1 MSELTV
7 AGQRIGRISD
17 ASSPELLPP
26 ETPLDMPDQDFKTRG
41 AGPQRLRRGYWVPR
55 AAVFTGAALV
65 TAAFAH
71 ELYGVLALE
80 QLTPIQGIFLVLS
93 TIAFG
98 WIALG
103 SLNAALGFLPL
114 FAGEKADTIDL
125 PNPDGALASRTAL
138 LFPVYHEQPARV
150 AGTVQAIAL
159 ELQSMGYAAAFDVFV
174 LSDTRDEAEGAAEET
189 SYRALR
195 RSLQGVVPVFYRRR
209 RENRGRKSGN
219 IKDWVRRFG
228 GAYEHFVILD
238 GDSVM
243 SGTTLIRLALAMQR
257 DDTAGLIQTVPRLT
271 GATTLLQYLTQ
282 FASNVYG
289 PPVAAGLAFWHRD
302 QGNYWGHNAII
313 RTKAFAAAAGLPT
326 LPGRAPFGGDIQS
339 HDFVEAVL
347 LQRADWG
354 VHMVPTVEGSYE
366 GQPPTL
372 VDVII
377 RDRRWAQGNL
387 QHLSIVY
394 ASGLTTMGRVHL
406 LMGATS
412 YLISVVWGASLL
424 VGVVLALQGQQML
437 PSYFIDQKTLFPVWP
452 VTDPGAALRLFF
464 ATMSIVLLPKLLG
477 LMLEIKRTRLAR
489 ESFGTLRALF
499 GVVTE
504 TVFSVLLS
512 PILMVTQTVAVFQVL
527 FGRDSG
533 WRTQRRDGRG
543 MSFVEAL
550 HFHRRH
556 MLVGALTAVACWEA
570 SALVVAWM
578 SPVILGLVFSAPLSW
593 LTSRPAGPFLRTVL
607 STRDGRSPPAIV
619 ESAQRASGE
628 WATTIAAGVP
638 SEPIAMVD
646 TPRAA

>member
-1 MSELTV
+1 
-7 AGQRIGRISD
+7 
-17 ASSPELLPP
+17 
-26 ETPLDMPDQDFKTRG
+26 
-41 AGPQRLRRGYWVPR
+41 
-55 AAVFTGAALV
+55 
-65 TAAFAH
+65 
-71 ELYGVLALE
+71 
-80 QLTPIQGIFLVLS
+80 
-93 TIAFG
+93 
-98 WIALG
+98 
-103 SLNAALGFLPL
+103 
-114 FAGEKADTIDL
+114 
-125 PNPDGALASRTAL
+125 
-138 LFPVYHEQPARV
+138 
-150 AGTVQAIAL
+150 VQAIAL
-159 ELQSMGYAAAFDVFV
+159 ELQSMGYASAFDVFV
-174 LSDTRDEAEGAAEET
+174 LSDTREEGEGTAEET

-282 FASNVYG
+282 FAASLW
-289 PPVAAGLAFWHRD
+289 AACRRSRLLARD
-302 QGNYWGHNAII
+302 QATTGASGNVNH
-313 RTKAFAAAAGLPT
+313 
-326 LPGRAPFGGDIQS
+326 
-339 HDFVEAVL
+339 EAVL

-424 VGVVLALQGQQML
+424 VGVVLALQGQQMI

-499 GVVTE
+499 GVATE
-504 TVFSVLLS
+504 TVFSVLFAHS
-512 PILMVTQTVAVFQVL
+512 DGHADGRRVPGAVR
-527 FGRDSG
+527 RDS
-533 WRTQRRDGRG
+533 
-543 MSFVEAL
+543 A
-550 HFHRRH
+550 
-556 MLVGALTAVACWEA
+556 GAR
-570 SALVVAWM
+570 SAAM
-578 SPVILGLVFSAPLSW
+578 
-593 LTSRPAGPFLRTVL
+593 
-607 STRDGRSPPAIV
+607 
-619 ESAQRASGE
+619 
-628 WATTIAAGVP
+628 AA
-638 SEPIAMVD
+638 A
-646 TPRAA
+646 